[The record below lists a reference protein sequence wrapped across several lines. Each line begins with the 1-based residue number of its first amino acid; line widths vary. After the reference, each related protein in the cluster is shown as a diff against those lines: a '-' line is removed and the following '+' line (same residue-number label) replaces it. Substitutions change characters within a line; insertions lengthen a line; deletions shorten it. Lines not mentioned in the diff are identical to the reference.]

1 MDETTHTP
9 PMVEPVETT
18 EAPTSSCAKGAQ
30 RLESQDSVPNTP
42 EHSGFRDSLSLARND
57 REATKLRRGRDRTV
71 VVFEPR
77 NVWRTGL
84 TVLTLIAL
92 ATAVMAVLSAGSGLL
107 FTIFM
112 AWFVSLAIE
121 PAVKRLATRM
131 PRGAATGLVMAGL
144 ILAIAAFVG
153 LFGNLVISQIATFI
167 ENIPNIV
174 DTVLSWLENQFG
186 FTYTLDDLFS
196 DLQAHVGDAASLA
209 ATIAGGIISA
219 LTTLMGAVGT
229 LLVFCFMLFYLSAD
243 GPRLRRWIA
252 SLFPPKAQATT
263 LIVWDTMAEKTGN
276 YVAAR
281 AILAAVNATLS
292 GIVFA
297 IIGLPYWLA
306 LALWTGIIAQ
316 LIPVIGTYI
325 SIAVPVLI
333 GLLSPNPWL
342 GLIVLIWGILYQQ
355 VENITMEPRISA
367 RAVEVH
373 PAVGFG
379 SVILGTTMFG
389 LPGALMAIPVVAMLM
404 SLLDIYRVRYTLL
417 DEIAEHPTDIA
428 ARERAKR
435 RAIRRER
442 QTA

>member
-1 MDETTHTP
+1 
-9 PMVEPVETT
+9 
-18 EAPTSSCAKGAQ
+18 
-30 RLESQDSVPNTP
+30 
-42 EHSGFRDSLSLARND
+42 
-57 REATKLRRGRDRTV
+57 
-71 VVFEPR
+71 VFEPR